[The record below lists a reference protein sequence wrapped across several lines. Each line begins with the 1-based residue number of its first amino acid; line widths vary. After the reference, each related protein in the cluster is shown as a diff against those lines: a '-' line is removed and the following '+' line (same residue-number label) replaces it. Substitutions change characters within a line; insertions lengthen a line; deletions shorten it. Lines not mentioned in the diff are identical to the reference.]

1 MADIRDLVRPP
12 RKTRR
17 LRSLDEMPVR
27 TSWHG
32 ANNALNGRRPR
43 KSIWSVEIILMILLG
58 ISSGLTFVLFQSKPT
73 AQLSGIQSPATVSGS
88 THTFSFC
95 HVGGGTNCVV
105 DGDTFW
111 MDGRK
116 IRIADIDTPETHPPR
131 CPEEATLGAQATQ
144 RLQALLNAGP
154 VTLESIERD
163 TDKYGRALRIVTRD
177 GQSLGAML
185 VAEGLAR
192 PWEGSRRPWC
202 A

>member
-1 MADIRDLVRPP
+1 MADFREWRGLPKVS
-12 RKTRR
+12 RR
-17 LRSLDEMPVR
+17 LRSLDEMPER

-32 ANNALNGRRPR
+32 ANSALNGRRRR
-43 KSIWSVEIILMILLG
+43 KSIWSIEIILMIVLG
-58 ISSGLTFVLFQSKPT
+58 LSSGLAFTFFQSKPI
-73 AQLSGIQSPATVSGS
+73 SGEQSPVIR
-88 THTFSFC
+88 TFSFC
-95 HVGGGTNCVV
+95 HIGGGTNCVV

-111 MDGRK
+111 MDGQK
-116 IRIADIDTPETHPPR
+116 IRIADIDTPETHPSR
-131 CPEEATLGAQATQ
+131 CADEARLGAQATS

-154 VTLESIERD
+154 VTLETIDRD
-163 TDKYGRALRIVTRD
+163 TDTYGRALRIVTRD